1 MINNNLISSKQIIL
15 RVLSDLDLNENQ
27 IQISNFREWIGQ
39 AMEKI
44 GAITQLAHKVAVIP
58 VQDHQAKLPCDLYRL
73 GQVAF
78 SFCNSAG
85 WLPMRKSTSSFGVY
99 CNNKCSNAC
108 MLVKDQAMFPLVKN
122 MFNLTTDKQALD
134 KLNSDK
140 ELRSTL
146 STLLNCYTV
155 NTVNGKFTGTN
166 TNFSN
171 ELQYMT
177 KPGYIMTNVPEGFV
191 KIEYYSIYTDD
202 DGMPMIPDM
211 ESYKEAIFWYIV
223 MKWMYIKKIKGQIDA
238 KTYYDAQ
245 TSWNFYRKQAYTEA
259 MIPSSV
265 DDLDT
270 IKNIWHKLYP
280 EIDDQDLFMS
290 TTGEEQNIYNH
301 NY

>member
-44 GAITQLAHKVAVIP
+44 GAVTQLAHKIAVIP

-108 MLVKDQAMFPLVKN
+108 MLVNDQVMFPLVKN

-155 NTVNGKFTGTN
+155 NTANGKFSGTN

-191 KIEYYSIYTDD
+191 KIEYYSTYTDD
-202 DGMPMIPDM
+202 EGMPMIPDM

-280 EIDDQDLFMS
+280 EMDDQDLFMS
-290 TTGEEQNIYNH
+290 TTGEAQNIYNH
-301 NY
+301 NW